1 MKFWPLLL
9 LPLLLTG
16 CEPGRRAAQP
26 PPQVQVPAP
35 PMADISV
42 DPLGGGDGSSGGSAV
57 PGAGSETPAMPDP
70 LRGSSDPGAAPP
82 DPLAAGGDP
91 LKGPVMPTQHSHWLR
106 GRARGA
112 EVTVLLNGVRQGS
125 YRGVVDR
132 DITMKLRSGL
142 NFVTFNYQPKD
153 ANSSAQMEIVES
165 EHSPPIAPLATF
177 RSPPA
182 PLSATRTTQPLP
194 LVKQTYSFI
203 AK

>member
-1 MKFWPLLL
+1 MKFWAFAL

-26 PPQVQVPAP
+26 PPVQQPAP
-35 PMADISV
+35 PMTDISV
-42 DPLGGGDGSSGGSAV
+42 DPLGGGDSASGGSAT
-57 PGAGSETPAMPDP
+57 PGAGSDTPVMPDP
-70 LRGSSDPGAAPP
+70 MRSSSDSGEAPP

-91 LKGPVMPTQHSHWLR
+91 LKGAVMPTQHSHWLR
-106 GRARGA
+106 GRTRGA
-112 EVTVLLNGVRQGS
+112 ELTVLLNGVRQGS
-125 YRGVVDR
+125 YQGVVDR

-153 ANSSAQMEIVES
+153 ANSYAQMEIVES

-182 PLSATRTTQPLP
+182 PFSATRTTQPMP
-194 LVKQTYSFI
+194 QVMKTYSFI